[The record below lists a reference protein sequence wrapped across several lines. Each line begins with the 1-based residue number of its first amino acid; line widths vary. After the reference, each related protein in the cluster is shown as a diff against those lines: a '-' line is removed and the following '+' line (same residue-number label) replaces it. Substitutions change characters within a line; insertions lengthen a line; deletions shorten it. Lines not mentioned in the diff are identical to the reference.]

1 MKPALILLPLL
12 FTVTVNCWH
21 GIAGCETKDTQKK
34 RDQCNFEV
42 AALAALLVPRAAKSA
57 SPSAGPGLQ
66 TVNFTEESAYVSN
79 DTFVTAQVLP
89 LPSASTVQALSGR
102 INTEG
107 DVDIYSVSYTSGAAL
122 AFVLDV
128 SKPGTAA
135 VCSMYTSFGPS
146 GSASSSPDG
155 SLVHAGTISANVTA
169 LALDRVSHTHLYIRC
184 SGLSNELYSIR
195 LAYSAL
201 N

>member
-1 MKPALILLPLL
+1 MKPVLILLPLL
-12 FTVTVNCWH
+12 FAATLNCWH

-34 RDQCNFEV
+34 RDQCNLEV
-42 AALAALLVPRAAKSA
+42 AALAAILVPRAAKSA
-57 SPSAGPGLQ
+57 SPSAGPVQ
-66 TVNFTEESAYVSN
+66 TVNFIEESAYVSN
-79 DTFVTAQVLP
+79 DTFVMAQVLP
-89 LPSASTVQALSGR
+89 LPSSSTVQALSGR

-146 GSASSSPDG
+146 GSTSSSPDG

-184 SGLSNELYSIR
+184 SGLVNELYSVR